1 MFNLESY
8 KGESY
13 EIWHKGATLVVITNS
28 FFSFTTLPLLYSQR
42 EKKNTI
48 CIILFGL

>member
-28 FFSFTTLPLLYSQR
+28 FLVMLLYR
-42 EKKNTI
+42 CFTPKEKKKTQ
-48 CIILFGL
+48 FV